1 MAGIY
6 LDIDQKIQS
15 VLVSSESNVETLLF
29 QESYLNSLSTEQRKV
44 LPKRILPLLRKYQK
58 FLLSKRRIN
67 RNAQKTLYQRNVGK
81 LVRLNM
87 RVNTGI
93 WAILGVIAA
102 AHGVSRCFLVNYMI
116 WLDDSGVGDSI
127 EEKLNVG
134 SPTFQNS
141 YSYLWHLDLLN
152 NRITKSL
159 EFRPNPIWFLTSED
173 IPPRFGAK

>member
-1 MAGIY
+1 
-6 LDIDQKIQS
+6 
-15 VLVSSESNVETLLF
+15 
-29 QESYLNSLSTEQRKV
+29 
-44 LPKRILPLLRKYQK
+44 
-58 FLLSKRRIN
+58 
-67 RNAQKTLYQRNVGK
+67 
-81 LVRLNM
+81 M
-87 RVNTGI
+87 RVDTGV

-141 YSYLWHLDLLN
+141 YGYLWHLDLLN

-159 EFRPNPIWFLTSED
+159 EFRPNPIWFLTPED
-173 IPPRFGAK
+173 IPPQFGST

>member
-15 VLVSSESNVETLLF
+15 VLVSSRSNVETLLF
-29 QESYLNSLSTEQRKV
+29 PENYLNSLSAEKRKA

-67 RNAQKTLYQRNVGK
+67 RNAQKTLYQRHVGK

-87 RVNTGI
+87 RVDTGV

-141 YSYLWHLDLLN
+141 YGYLWHLDLLN

-159 EFRPNPIWFLTSED
+159 EFRPNPIWFLTPED
-173 IPPRFGAK
+173 IPPQFGST